1 MREPRW
7 GTPRPTAAAAAVS
20 LILLVILAA
29 IAPSP
34 WSGGWRPTEAGTSL
48 WVPEADGA
56 HQSTAPKLLAG
67 GAEHLPTP
75 GQLRS
80 TLAVGFVAAA
90 VVLLSPA
97 WAATGPT
104 AVPRRDAQRIV
115 ATRGPPRS

>member
-20 LILLVILAA
+20 LVLVVILAA

-34 WSGGWRPTEAGTSL
+34 WSGGWRPTDVGTSL
-48 WVPEADGA
+48 WVPQTNGT
-56 HQSTAPKLLAG
+56 HHSTAPRLLAG

-80 TLAVGFVAAA
+80 LLAVGSGAAA
-90 VVLLSPA
+90 ILLSAA
-97 WAATGPT
+97 WLSTGP
-104 AVPRRDAQRIV
+104 ASVPRRDVQRV
-115 ATRGPPRS
+115 VSSRSPPRF